1 MYSNFSINGS
11 SASEEFMAVC
21 GEIMGC
27 TDASAL
33 NYNALA
39 TADDGSCEYPCTD
52 IAATL
57 TMNTTSFAYEIGW
70 SLEDAEG
77 NQIAGDGGSYANDET
92 YLIDLCLQDGM
103 DYQFNMSDSYGD
115 GWGGATFSISAD
127 CGELAVGA
135 LEEGDAGFVA
145 FTVDCGSTACE
156 VPSSWDV
163 TVTGSNHTIMVPAEA
178 LIADADGNAVTNGAV
193 GVFFTNSDGDLQC
206 AGYTVITGET
216 VQIAAMG
223 DDTTTPEVDGLSSGG
238 DLVWMIWNCDAAEA
252 IAAIATYTGGP
263 ETYTTNGLTFVESVT
278 GVPAGPTCQTID
290 FPAGWSMFSTYMIA
304 DDMDLASVLAPIV
317 DNVIIAKN
325 NSGAA
330 YLVEWAFNGVGEMV
344 VGQGYQIKTDA
355 EVSLEICGDYAFPED
370 NPIALTAG
378 WNMVGF
384 LRTDAADAIS
394 VLDDVNS
401 SGNLII
407 AKDYNGAAYLP
418 EWAFNGIG
426 DMVPGQGY
434 QLKTNTEDV
443 LQYLSNDASYRTSS
457 IEVTSNE
464 VSHYAKVV
472 ATDNNMTVIIEDA
485 SWDVIPAEGSEVAA
499 YDAKGNLIGSALYTS
514 PLTVLTVWGDDAM
527 TSTKDGLST
536 SEVASFELWTK
547 ETTASFEVTEWV
559 EGSSAYSVD
568 GINVAGTITTNVVA
582 ETLTADRVLVK
593 VINVLGQEVENVEAE
608 LFEGKVLFNVYNDG
622 SVEKV
627 VK

>member
-1 MYSNFSINGS
+1 MIWDASEDIYHLANASYSTNMPNQGEFVING
-11 SASEEFMAVC
+11 
-21 GEIMGC
+21 I
-27 TDASAL
+27 SAL
-33 NYNALA
+33 A
-39 TADDGSCEYPCTD
+39 
-52 IAATL
+52 
-57 TMNTTSFAYEIGW
+57 
-70 SLEDAEG
+70 
-77 NQIAGDGGSYANDET
+77 
-92 YLIDLCLQDGM
+92 
-103 DYQFNMSDSYGD
+103 
-115 GWGGATFSISAD
+115 
-127 CGELAVGA
+127 
-135 LEEGDAGFVA
+135 
-145 FTVDCGSTACE
+145 
-156 VPSSWDV
+156 
-163 TVTGSNHTIMVPAEA
+163 
-178 LIADADGNAVTNGAV
+178 
-193 GVFFTNSDGDLQC
+193 
-206 AGYTVITGET
+206 
-216 VQIAAMG
+216 
-223 DDTTTPEVDGLSSGG
+223 GLSS
-238 DLVWMIWNCDAAEA
+238 IPA
-252 IAAIATYTGGP
+252 ISSQI
-263 ETYTTNGLTFVESVT
+263 
-278 GVPAGPTCQTID
+278 ID
-290 FPAGWSMFSTYMIA
+290 MPVGWSIFSTYIIA
-304 DDMDLASVLAPIV
+304 DDMDMITFASNIIDDV
-317 DNVIIAKN
+317 VIIKDNA
-325 NSGAA
+325 GLA
-330 YLVEWAFNGVGEMV
+330 YLPEWAFNGIGDV
-344 VGQGYQIKTDA
+344 VIGQAYQIKLDNANSITIEGTYA
-355 EVSLEICGDYAFPED
+355 TPEENPVSLTG
-370 NPIALTAG
+370 G
-378 WNMVGF
+378 WNMIGY
-384 LRTDAADAIS
+384 LRLEGAPVDLILEDI
-394 VLDDVNS
+394 VNNNN
-401 SGNLII
+401 NLII
-407 AKDYNGAAYLP
+407 AKDYNGSAYLP

-457 IEVTSNE
+457 IEVTANE